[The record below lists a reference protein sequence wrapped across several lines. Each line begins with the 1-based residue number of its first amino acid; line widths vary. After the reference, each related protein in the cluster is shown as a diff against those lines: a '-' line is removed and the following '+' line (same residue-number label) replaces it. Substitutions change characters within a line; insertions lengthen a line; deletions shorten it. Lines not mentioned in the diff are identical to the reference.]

1 MFLQFTNKF
10 CYIPIKSV
18 IFAAKISFG
27 NGAFTLF
34 NVGPKRLHSEFGL
47 LSTVAYKLGENSS
60 PVYALEGSVQEAGS
74 IISWLTSIGVSCV
87 DEKIAQAKYPNYDND
102 IVLIPSTSGCLS
114 PHWR

>member
-1 MFLQFTNKF
+1 ML
-10 CYIPIKSV
+10 IKSV
-18 IFAAKISFG
+18 IFSAKISFG

-87 DEKIAQAKYPNYDND
+87 EEKIASAKHPNYDYD